1 MQNTLGGVTLVFET
15 IRTLL
20 AEQLGYD
27 ESRISRRSSLSDD
40 LEAELTDLQEIM
52 ILLEQEYEIEWT
64 EEDLLRLN
72 TVADLI
78 SFVESQT
85 E

>member
-1 MQNTLGGVTLVFET
+1 MVFET

-27 ESRISRRSSLSDD
+27 ESEISLRASLADD
-40 LEAELTDLQEIM
+40 LQAQEADLQEVL

-64 EEDLLRLN
+64 EDDLRKIE
-72 TVADLI
+72 TVGELTA
-78 SFVESQT
+78 FVENQI
-85 E
+85 